1 MTARFLAFVSTLA
14 LLGALAAEAPAPVA
28 AQPTTPQ
35 VTSTVPP
42 DLGQP
47 PSGEVPILFND
58 HHVYATPDTLKENRV
73 LAALYKND
81 VVLVPLRSMFQLMGA
96 SVSWDPA
103 SKTVDVTKAGSD
115 VRVTV
120 GKPVVIVN
128 GESRPLDVPPEM
140 YKGAVVVPLRVIS
153 EGMGAYVQWVPD
165 QRVVVVR
172 YVEAAPPTAPPP
184 TPAPTVEPT
193 PPPTPSP
200 SPTPTPIPP
209 SYARYIAAD
218 YTVASKINNE
228 LSDGNN
234 GSGAWAAHGAF
245 ELPVGKTTTLMASGD
260 FRQFQYQHHSNYG
273 SASCDPTVG
282 TCSTVN
288 GNGTYQPG
296 VCPSSDPGCVTV
308 IGAPS
313 YSAVTGSGQAYVPGF
328 TAQDRDFDLSVGY
341 KIADPRIYIA
351 PSYYWRSY
359 NYLGYPSLSGLGF
372 GIEKLADTDQPW
384 SIYGSAYYYP
394 SVKGNYTGPT
404 SPLLGPLSG
413 AQFTLSYGVLRYA
426 LGGTYNFGKTPI
438 YADLGILGDQG
449 YGRNDAPANFTH
461 TGAYIGLGFHL

>member
-153 EGMGAYVQWVPD
+153 EGMGAYVQWVPS
-165 QRVVVVR
+165 RHVVVVR
-172 YVEAAPPTAPPP
+172 YIAPP
-184 TPAPTVEPT
+184 VEIP
-193 PPPTPSP
+193 
-200 SPTPTPIPP
+200 PTPTPTLAPTPTPLPSMMPAVVPP
-209 SYARYIAAD
+209 LPTAAP
-218 YTVASKINNE
+218 T
-228 LSDGNN
+228 
-234 GSGAWAAHGAF
+234 AAPTQA
-245 ELPVGKTTTLMASGD
+245 A
-260 FRQFQYQHHSNYG
+260 YG
-273 SASCDPTVG
+273 LV
-282 TCSTVN
+282 
-288 GNGTYQPG
+288 
-296 VCPSSDPGCVTV
+296 
-308 IGAPS
+308 
-313 YSAVTGSGQAYVPGF
+313 
-328 TAQDRDFDLSVGY
+328 R
-341 KIADPRIYIA
+341 
-351 PSYYWRSY
+351 
-359 NYLGYPSLSGLGF
+359 
-372 GIEKLADTDQPW
+372 
-384 SIYGSAYYYP
+384 
-394 SVKGNYTGPT
+394 
-404 SPLLGPLSG
+404 
-413 AQFTLSYGVLRYA
+413 
-426 LGGTYNFGKTPI
+426 
-438 YADLGILGDQG
+438 
-449 YGRNDAPANFTH
+449 
-461 TGAYIGLGFHL
+461 